1 MGPDPRKQS
10 PYERRKRMG
19 PKTFVVGDD
28 GKKRIKVLRGGKPVK
43 ESPEQPG
50 LHGKPSKFLSG
61 GQTKIAKKA
70 PPFDEIDEKDFA
82 VLRAE
87 KAKGK
92 GKVMKAKRGKFSD
105 LRKLAKAKGLPAPSP
120 LLAGKGFGK
129 MAGNFPAI
137 KTAPGSVASKAEVK
151 QGTKRLGKFIPRRL
165 KLVGAILGAAG
176 AGAVGQKL
184 IDKMKKKKKKKE
196 LEGDLKG
203 SIAPYKTKKKMG
215 GGLAAATER
224 LRAQGKMGGGMM
236 KKYNKGMTDKT
247 FTDPKTAMIA
257 HSLKTKDK
265 ITEGD
270 RKAAKYLEKKGLPG
284 VITDGKINR
293 GRKKMGGG
301 MIKKYSKGMDY
312 QDVIRAGARDKAK
325 VGEGKKFRA
334 KTFED
339 KGRLIPD
346 TPRNRKR
353 YNRMGGGMMNKPMGY
368 KSGKSVM
375 AKGCK
380 LGRKKPTKMY
390 T

>member
-1 MGPDPRKQS
+1 
-10 PYERRKRMG
+10 
-19 PKTFVVGDD
+19 
-28 GKKRIKVLRGGKPVK
+28 
-43 ESPEQPG
+43 
-50 LHGKPSKFLSG
+50 
-61 GQTKIAKKA
+61 
-70 PPFDEIDEKDFA
+70 
-82 VLRAE
+82 
-87 KAKGK
+87 
-92 GKVMKAKRGKFSD
+92 
-105 LRKLAKAKGLPAPSP
+105 
-120 LLAGKGFGK
+120 
-129 MAGNFPAI
+129 
-137 KTAPGSVASKAEVK
+137 
-151 QGTKRLGKFIPRRL
+151 
-165 KLVGAILGAAG
+165 
-176 AGAVGQKL
+176 
-184 IDKMKKKKKKKE
+184 
-196 LEGDLKG
+196 
-203 SIAPYKTKKKMG
+203 MG

-301 MIKKYSKGMDY
+301 M
-312 QDVIRAGARDKAK
+312 
-325 VGEGKKFRA
+325 
-334 KTFED
+334 
-339 KGRLIPD
+339 
-346 TPRNRKR
+346 
-353 YNRMGGGMMNKPMGY
+353 MNKPMGY